1 MMDHLHIQDR
11 ASGEPHPGR
20 KCRWIKRIALGLL
33 AALVALVAFGMIYQA
48 IGAAADARR
57 FPPPGELVS
66 VGDYRLHIYCTGEG
80 SPTVVLDTLH
90 GGTSGYWSWV
100 QPELAQITRVCSYDR
115 AGRGWSDHGAK
126 PRDLWG
132 TAEDL
137 HTLLQN
143 AGEEGPYVLV
153 GHSIAG
159 LYVRAFAA
167 LYPQETAGMVLVDSV
182 HPEKY
187 IRYPI
192 YRDMD
197 KDWKRLSSVF
207 PALAR
212 IGLFRLYFSGGGEID
227 FQDLPPRQ
235 HDELAAFWSTPEYFQ
250 NVRAEPGEET
260 HTQGLDL
267 PDLGDLPLGV
277 VSAGINLP
285 EWMALQ
291 AELPKL
297 STNSLRM
304 TIDGAS
310 HASLVF
316 NPDHAQQ
323 TSAMIAKVV
332 EAVRLGTTLAGQ

>member
-1 MMDHLHIQDR
+1 
-11 ASGEPHPGR
+11 
-20 KCRWIKRIALGLL
+20 
-33 AALVALVAFGMIYQA
+33 
-48 IGAAADARR
+48 
-57 FPPPGELVS
+57 
-66 VGDYRLHIYCTGEG
+66 
-80 SPTVVLDTLH
+80 
-90 GGTSGYWSWV
+90 
-100 QPELAQITRVCSYDR
+100 
-115 AGRGWSDHGAK
+115 
-126 PRDLWG
+126 
-132 TAEDL
+132 
-137 HTLLQN
+137 
-143 AGEEGPYVLV
+143 
-153 GHSIAG
+153 
-159 LYVRAFAA
+159 
-167 LYPQETAGMVLVDSV
+167 MVLVDSV